1 MVGTLGLAL
10 LAGIVSVLSPC
21 VVPLLP
27 IVLGAA
33 VAQHRLA
40 PVVLA
45 CGLALSFTAVGIFVA
60 TIGFTLGID
69 GGVFRSAGAVVMAL
83 AGVVLLLPS
92 VQTRIAV
99 AAGPAGNWVDQRFGG
114 FSAEGLSG
122 QFAVGLLLGVVWAPC
137 VGPTLGAASVLAA
150 RGEDLGAVAAT
161 MAVFGVGSAI
171 PLIALGL
178 LSRKTMTRLRSS
190 LVGAGKNAKLA
201 MGLLFVVMA
210 VGILTGAD
218 KHLEAVLVDWSPSWL
233 TAVTT
238 RF

>member
-1 MVGTLGLAL
+1 MIGTLGLAL
-10 LAGIVSVLSPC
+10 LAGIVSVFSPC

-27 IVLGAA
+27 VVLGTA

-40 PVVLA
+40 PVALA
-45 CGLALSFTAVGIFVA
+45 CGLALSFSAVGIFVA

-69 GGVFRSAGAVVMAL
+69 GGAFRSVGAVIMAL
-83 AGVVLLLPS
+83 VGLMLLLPTL
-92 VQTRIAV
+92 QMRIAV

-114 FSAEGLSG
+114 FAAEGLSG

-161 MAVFGVGSAI
+161 MSIFGVGSAI

-178 LSRKTMTRLRSS
+178 LSPETMSRLRS
-190 LVGAGKNAKLA
+190 
-201 MGLLFVVMA
+201 GLLAPASYACPVWATYLMRQVPA
-210 VGILTGAD
+210 WLCIEPSICSSCLRASNSAGVGWRL
-218 KHLEAVLVDWSPSWL
+218 
-233 TAVTT
+233 
-238 RF
+238 

>member
-1 MVGTLGLAL
+1 
-10 LAGIVSVLSPC
+10 
-21 VVPLLP
+21 
-27 IVLGAA
+27 
-33 VAQHRLA
+33 
-40 PVVLA
+40 
-45 CGLALSFTAVGIFVA
+45 
-60 TIGFTLGID
+60 
-69 GGVFRSAGAVVMAL
+69 
-83 AGVVLLLPS
+83 
-92 VQTRIAV
+92 
-99 AAGPAGNWVDQRFGG
+99 VDQRFGG

-178 LSRKTMTRLRSS
+178 LSRETMTRLRSS
-190 LVGAGKNAKLA
+190 LVGAGRNVKLA

>member
-69 GGVFRSAGAVVMAL
+69 GGVFRSAGAVVMAF

-92 VQTRIAV
+92 MQTRIAV

-114 FSAEGLSG
+114 FSGEGLSG

-137 VGPTLGAASVLAA
+137 VGPTLGAASILAA